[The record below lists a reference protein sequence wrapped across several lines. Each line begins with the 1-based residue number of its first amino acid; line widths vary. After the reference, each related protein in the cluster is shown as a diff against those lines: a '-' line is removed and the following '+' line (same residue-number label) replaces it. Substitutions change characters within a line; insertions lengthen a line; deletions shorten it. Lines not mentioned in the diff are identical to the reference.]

1 MLNVKLLGNIILENM
16 YLCNLTCLKHWEMK
30 RIERQDY
37 LQKLIAFKDKKLIK
51 VITGIR
57 RCGKSTIMEIY
68 RDWLLAHGIVQDQIV
83 YLNFEDYDFVELRD
97 PRKLYAYIKPL
108 LLQDKMTY
116 IFFDEIQHVK
126 DFPDIINSLNLKP
139 MVDLYVTGSNAY
151 MLSSEIATL
160 LSGRY
165 VEIAMLPL
173 SFKEYVEGIGG
184 AGNLSQAYLEYVSKS
199 SFPYTL
205 ELDTTNEISDYLN
218 AVYNTIV
225 VKDIMSRKK
234 IPDVMMLESVIRF
247 TADNIGNI
255 LSTKR
260 IADLMTA
267 DGRKI
272 DQKTVEKYLSTLCES
287 FFLYEVK
294 RYNIKGR
301 QLLKTLGKYYLVDIG
316 LRRMLLGSRSFDAGR
331 ILENIVYL
339 ELLRRQKKVYIGKMD
354 NLEVD
359 FVAMDEND
367 ITYYQVAATVRDED
381 TLKRELA
388 SLQQIK
394 DQYPKFILTL
404 DEDPT
409 ADYNGIKRV
418 NALKWL
424 MGEV

>member
-1 MLNVKLLGNIILENM
+1 
-16 YLCNLTCLKHWEMK
+16 MK
-30 RIERQDY
+30 RIERASY
-37 LQKLIAFKDKKLIK
+37 LNKLIAFKDKNLIK

-68 RDWLLAHGIVQDQIV
+68 RDWLKEQGVSIDQIV
-83 YLNFEDYDFVELRD
+83 YLNFEDYDNFELRN
-97 PRKLYAYIKPL
+97 PKNLYAYIKPL
-108 LLQDKMTY
+108 LIEDKMNY
-116 IFFDEIQHVK
+116 LFFDEIQHVQ

-139 MVDLYVTGSNAY
+139 NVDIYITGSNAY

-165 VEIAMLPL
+165 IEIAMQPL
-173 SFKEYVEGIGG
+173 SFKEYVDGTGEYD
-184 AGNLSQAYLEYVSKS
+184 NLQKAYNDYITRS

-205 ELDTTNEISDYLN
+205 ELNTNSEVSDYLTGL
-218 AVYNTIV
+218 YNTIV
-225 VKDIMSRKK
+225 VKDIMSRKRL
-234 IPDVMMLESVIRF
+234 PDVMMLESVIRF

-260 IADLMTA
+260 IADIMTA

-272 DQKTVEKYLSTLCES
+272 DQKTVERYLNSLCET
-287 FFLYEVK
+287 FFVYEAK

-339 ELLRRQKKVYIGKMD
+339 ELLHRQKKVYVGKND

-359 FVAMDEND
+359 FVAIDENN
-367 ITYYQVAATVRDED
+367 IAYYQVAATVRDES
-381 TLKRELA
+381 TLKRELT
-388 SLQQIK
+388 SLQQIN
-394 DQYPKFILTL
+394 DQYPKYILTL
-404 DEDPT
+404 DDDPV
-409 ADYNGIKRV
+409 ADYDGIKRI
-418 NALKWL
+418 NALKWM
-424 MGEV
+424 MGEYD

>member
-1 MLNVKLLGNIILENM
+1 
-16 YLCNLTCLKHWEMK
+16 MK
-30 RIERQDY
+30 RIERASY
-37 LQKLIAFKDKKLIK
+37 LNKLIAFKDKNLIK

-68 RDWLLAHGIVQDQIV
+68 RDWLKEQGVSIDQIV
-83 YLNFEDYDFVELRD
+83 YLNFEDYDNFELRN
-97 PRKLYAYIKPL
+97 PKNLYAYIKPL
-108 LLQDKMTY
+108 LIEDKMNY
-116 IFFDEIQHVK
+116 LFFDEIQHVQ

-139 MVDLYVTGSNAY
+139 NVDIYITGSNAY

-165 VEIAMLPL
+165 IEIAMQPL
-173 SFKEYVEGIGG
+173 SFKEYVDGTGEYD
-184 AGNLSQAYLEYVSKS
+184 NLQKAYNDYITRS

-205 ELDTTNEISDYLN
+205 ELNTNSEVSDYLTGL
-218 AVYNTIV
+218 YNTIV
-225 VKDIMSRKK
+225 VKDIMSRKRL
-234 IPDVMMLESVIRF
+234 PDVMMLESVIRF

-260 IADLMTA
+260 IADIMTA

-272 DQKTVEKYLSTLCES
+272 DQKTVERYLNSLCET
-287 FFLYEVK
+287 FFVYEAK
-294 RYNIKGR
+294 RYNIKGK

-339 ELLRRQKKVYIGKMD
+339 ELLHRQKKVYVGKND

-359 FVAMDEND
+359 FVAIDENN
-367 ITYYQVAATVRDED
+367 ITYYQVAATVRDET

-388 SLQQIK
+388 SLQQIN
-394 DQYPKFILTL
+394 DQYPKYILTL
-404 DEDPT
+404 DDDPV
-409 ADYNGIKRV
+409 ADYDGIKRI
-418 NALKWL
+418 NALKWM
-424 MGEV
+424 MGEYD

>member
-1 MLNVKLLGNIILENM
+1 
-16 YLCNLTCLKHWEMK
+16 MK
-30 RIERQDY
+30 RIERASY
-37 LQKLIAFKDKKLIK
+37 LNKLIAFKDKNLIK

-68 RDWLLAHGIVQDQIV
+68 RDWLKEQGVSIDQIV
-83 YLNFEDYDFVELRD
+83 YLNFEDYDNFELRN
-97 PRKLYAYIKPL
+97 PKNLYAYIKPL
-108 LLQDKMTY
+108 LIEDKMNY
-116 IFFDEIQHVK
+116 LFFDEIQHVQ

-139 MVDLYVTGSNAY
+139 NVDIYITGSNAY

-165 VEIAMLPL
+165 IEIAMQPL
-173 SFKEYVEGIGG
+173 SFKEYVDGTGEYD
-184 AGNLSQAYLEYVSKS
+184 NLQKAYNDYITRS

-205 ELDTTNEISDYLN
+205 ELNTNSEVSDYLTGL
-218 AVYNTIV
+218 YNTIV
-225 VKDIMSRKK
+225 VKDIMSRKRL
-234 IPDVMMLESVIRF
+234 PDVMMLESVIRF

-260 IADLMTA
+260 IADIMTA

-272 DQKTVEKYLSTLCES
+272 DQKTVERYLNSLCET
-287 FFLYEVK
+287 FFVYEAK

-339 ELLRRQKKVYIGKMD
+339 ELLHRQKKVYVGKND

-359 FVAMDEND
+359 FVAIDENN
-367 ITYYQVAATVRDED
+367 IAYYQVAATVRDES

-388 SLQQIK
+388 SLQQIN
-394 DQYPKFILTL
+394 DQYPKYILTL
-404 DEDPT
+404 DDDPV
-409 ADYNGIKRV
+409 ADYDGIKRI
-418 NALKWL
+418 NALKWM
-424 MGEV
+424 MGEYD

>member
-1 MLNVKLLGNIILENM
+1 MKL
-16 YLCNLTCLKHWEMK
+16 
-30 RIERQDY
+30 IERASY
-37 LQKLIAFKDKKLIK
+37 LNKLIAFKDKNLIK

-68 RDWLLAHGIVQDQIV
+68 RDWLKEQGVSTDQIV
-83 YLNFEDYDFVELRD
+83 YLNFEDYDNFELRN
-97 PRKLYAYIKPL
+97 PKNLYAYIKPL
-108 LLQDKMTY
+108 LIEDKMNY
-116 IFFDEIQHVK
+116 LFFDEIQHVQ

-139 MVDLYVTGSNAY
+139 NVDIYITGSNAY

-165 VEIAMLPL
+165 IEIAMQPL
-173 SFKEYVEGIGG
+173 SFKEYVDGTGEYD
-184 AGNLSQAYLEYVSKS
+184 NLQKAYNDYITRS

-205 ELDTTNEISDYLN
+205 ELNTNSEVSDYLTGL
-218 AVYNTIV
+218 YNTIV
-225 VKDIMSRKK
+225 VKDIMSRKRL
-234 IPDVMMLESVIRF
+234 PDVMMLESVIRF

-260 IADLMTA
+260 IADIMTA

-272 DQKTVEKYLSTLCES
+272 DQKTVERYLNSLCET
-287 FFLYEVK
+287 FFVYEAK
-294 RYNIKGR
+294 RYNIKGK

-339 ELLRRQKKVYIGKMD
+339 ELLHRQKKVYVGKND

-359 FVAMDEND
+359 FVAIDENN
-367 ITYYQVAATVRDED
+367 IAYYQVAATVRDES

-388 SLQQIK
+388 SLQQIN
-394 DQYPKFILTL
+394 DQYPKYILTL
-404 DEDPT
+404 DDDPV
-409 ADYNGIKRV
+409 ADYDGIKRI
-418 NALKWL
+418 NALKWM
-424 MGEV
+424 MGEYD

>member
-1 MLNVKLLGNIILENM
+1 
-16 YLCNLTCLKHWEMK
+16 MK
-30 RIERQDY
+30 RIERASY
-37 LQKLIAFKDKKLIK
+37 LNKLIAFKDKNLIK

-68 RDWLLAHGIVQDQIV
+68 RDWLKEQGVSIDQIV
-83 YLNFEDYDFVELRD
+83 YLNFEDYDNFELRN
-97 PRKLYAYIKPL
+97 PKNLYAYIKPL
-108 LLQDKMTY
+108 LIEDKMNY
-116 IFFDEIQHVK
+116 LFFDEIQHVQ

-139 MVDLYVTGSNAY
+139 NVDIYITGSNAY

-165 VEIAMLPL
+165 IEIAMQPL
-173 SFKEYVEGIGG
+173 SFNEYVDGTGEYD
-184 AGNLSQAYLEYVSKS
+184 NLQKAYNDYITKS

-205 ELDTTNEISDYLN
+205 ELNTNSEVSDYLTGL
-218 AVYNTIV
+218 YNTIV
-225 VKDIMSRKK
+225 VKDIMSRKRL
-234 IPDVMMLESVIRF
+234 PDVMMLESVIRF

-260 IADLMTA
+260 IADIMTA

-272 DQKTVEKYLSTLCES
+272 DQKTVERYLNSLCET
-287 FFLYEVK
+287 FFVYEAK

-331 ILENIVYL
+331 ILENVVYL
-339 ELLRRQKKVYIGKMD
+339 ELLHRQKKVYVGKND

-359 FVAMDEND
+359 FVAIDENN
-367 ITYYQVAATVRDED
+367 IAYYQVAATVRDES

-388 SLQQIK
+388 SLQQIN
-394 DQYPKFILTL
+394 DQYPKYILTL
-404 DEDPT
+404 DDDPV
-409 ADYNGIKRV
+409 ADYDGIKRI
-418 NALKWL
+418 NALKWM
-424 MGEV
+424 MGEYD

>member
-1 MLNVKLLGNIILENM
+1 
-16 YLCNLTCLKHWEMK
+16 MK
-30 RIERQDY
+30 RIERASY
-37 LQKLIAFKDKKLIK
+37 LNKLIAFKDKNLIK

-68 RDWLLAHGIVQDQIV
+68 RDWLKEQGVSIDQIV
-83 YLNFEDYDFVELRD
+83 YLNFEDYDNFELRN
-97 PRKLYAYIKPL
+97 PKNLYAYIKPL
-108 LLQDKMTY
+108 LIEDKMNY
-116 IFFDEIQHVK
+116 LFFDEIQHVQ

-139 MVDLYVTGSNAY
+139 NVDIYITGSNAY

-165 VEIAMLPL
+165 IEIAMQPL
-173 SFKEYVEGIGG
+173 SFKEYVDGTDEYD
-184 AGNLSQAYLEYVSKS
+184 NLQKAYNDYITKS

-205 ELDTTNEISDYLN
+205 ELNTNSEVSDYLTGL
-218 AVYNTIV
+218 YNTIV
-225 VKDIMSRKK
+225 VKDIMSRKRL
-234 IPDVMMLESVIRF
+234 PDVMMLESVIRF

-260 IADLMTA
+260 IADIMTA

-272 DQKTVEKYLSTLCES
+272 DQKTVERYLNSLCET
-287 FFLYEVK
+287 FFVYEAK
-294 RYNIKGR
+294 RYNIKSK

-339 ELLRRQKKVYIGKMD
+339 ELLHRQKKVYVGKND

-359 FVAMDEND
+359 FVAIDENN
-367 ITYYQVAATVRDED
+367 IAYYQVAATVRDES

-388 SLQQIK
+388 SLQQIN
-394 DQYPKFILTL
+394 DQYPKYILTL
-404 DEDPT
+404 DDDPV
-409 ADYNGIKRV
+409 ADYDGIKRI
-418 NALKWL
+418 NALKWM
-424 MGEV
+424 MGEYD

>member
-1 MLNVKLLGNIILENM
+1 MN
-16 YLCNLTCLKHWEMK
+16 
-30 RIERQDY
+30 
-37 LQKLIAFKDKKLIK
+37 KLIAFKDKNLIK

-68 RDWLLAHGIVQDQIV
+68 RDWLKEQGVSTDQIV
-83 YLNFEDYDFVELRD
+83 YLNFEDYDNFELRN
-97 PRKLYAYIKPL
+97 PKNLYAYIKPL
-108 LLQDKMTY
+108 LIEDKMNY
-116 IFFDEIQHVK
+116 LFFDEIQHVQ

-139 MVDLYVTGSNAY
+139 NVDIYITGSNAY

-165 VEIAMLPL
+165 IEIAMQPL
-173 SFKEYVEGIGG
+173 SFKEYVDGTGEYD
-184 AGNLSQAYLEYVSKS
+184 NLQKAYNDYITRS

-205 ELDTTNEISDYLN
+205 ELNTNSEVSDYLTGL
-218 AVYNTIV
+218 YNTIV
-225 VKDIMSRKK
+225 VKDIMSRKRL
-234 IPDVMMLESVIRF
+234 PDVMMLESVIRF

-260 IADLMTA
+260 IADIMTA

-272 DQKTVEKYLSTLCES
+272 DQKTVERYLNSLCET
-287 FFLYEVK
+287 FFVYEAK
-294 RYNIKGR
+294 RYNIKGK

-339 ELLRRQKKVYIGKMD
+339 ELLHRQKKVYVGKND

-359 FVAMDEND
+359 FVAIDENN
-367 ITYYQVAATVRDED
+367 IAYYQVAATVRDES

-388 SLQQIK
+388 SLQQIN
-394 DQYPKFILTL
+394 DQYPKYILTL
-404 DEDPT
+404 DDDPV
-409 ADYNGIKRV
+409 ADYDGIKRI
-418 NALKWL
+418 NALKWM
-424 MGEV
+424 MGEYD

>member
-1 MLNVKLLGNIILENM
+1 
-16 YLCNLTCLKHWEMK
+16 MK
-30 RIERQDY
+30 RIERASY
-37 LQKLIAFKDKKLIK
+37 LNKLIAFKDKNLIK

-68 RDWLLAHGIVQDQIV
+68 RDWLKEQGVSIDQIV
-83 YLNFEDYDFVELRD
+83 YLNFEDYDNFELRN
-97 PRKLYAYIKPL
+97 PKNLYAYIKPL
-108 LLQDKMTY
+108 LIEDKMNY
-116 IFFDEIQHVK
+116 LFFDEIQHVQ

-139 MVDLYVTGSNAY
+139 NVDIYITGSNAY

-165 VEIAMLPL
+165 IEIAMQPL
-173 SFKEYVEGIGG
+173 SFKEYVDGTGEYD
-184 AGNLSQAYLEYVSKS
+184 NLQKAYNDYITRS

-205 ELDTTNEISDYLN
+205 ELNTNSEVSDYLTGL
-218 AVYNTIV
+218 YNTIV
-225 VKDIMSRKK
+225 VKDIMSRKRL
-234 IPDVMMLESVIRF
+234 PDVMMLESVIRF

-260 IADLMTA
+260 IADIMTA

-272 DQKTVEKYLSTLCES
+272 DQKTVERYLNSLCET
-287 FFLYEVK
+287 FFVYEAK
-294 RYNIKGR
+294 RYNIKGK

-339 ELLRRQKKVYIGKMD
+339 ELLHRQKKVYVGKND

-359 FVAMDEND
+359 FVAIDEDN
-367 ITYYQVAATVRDED
+367 IAYYQVAATVRDET

-388 SLQQIK
+388 SLQQIN
-394 DQYPKFILTL
+394 DQYPKYILTL
-404 DEDPT
+404 DDDPV
-409 ADYNGIKRV
+409 ADYDGIKRI
-418 NALKWL
+418 NALKWM
-424 MGEV
+424 MGEYD

>member
-1 MLNVKLLGNIILENM
+1 
-16 YLCNLTCLKHWEMK
+16 MK
-30 RIERQDY
+30 RIERASY
-37 LQKLIAFKDKKLIK
+37 LNKLIAFKDKNLIK

-68 RDWLLAHGIVQDQIV
+68 RDWLKEQGVSTDQIV
-83 YLNFEDYDFVELRD
+83 YLNFEDYDNFELRN
-97 PRKLYAYIKPL
+97 PKNLYAYIKPL
-108 LLQDKMTY
+108 LIEDKMNY
-116 IFFDEIQHVK
+116 LFFDEIQYVQ

-139 MVDLYVTGSNAY
+139 NVDIYITGSNAY

-165 VEIAMLPL
+165 IEIAMQPL
-173 SFKEYVEGIGG
+173 SFKEYVDGTGEYD
-184 AGNLSQAYLEYVSKS
+184 NLQNAYNDYITRS

-205 ELDTTNEISDYLN
+205 ELNTNSEVSDYLTGL
-218 AVYNTIV
+218 YNTIV
-225 VKDIMSRKK
+225 VKDIMSRKRL
-234 IPDVMMLESVIRF
+234 PDVMMLESVIRF

-260 IADLMTA
+260 IAEIMTA

-272 DQKTVEKYLSTLCES
+272 DQKTVERYLNSLCET
-287 FFLYEVK
+287 FFVYEAK

-331 ILENIVYL
+331 ILENVVYL
-339 ELLRRQKKVYIGKMD
+339 ELLHRQKKVYVGKND

-359 FVAMDEND
+359 FVAIDENN
-367 ITYYQVAATVRDED
+367 ITYYQVAATVRDES

-388 SLQQIK
+388 SLQQIN
-394 DQYPKFILTL
+394 DQYPKYILTL
-404 DEDPT
+404 DDDPV
-409 ADYNGIKRV
+409 ADYDGIKRI
-418 NALKWL
+418 NALKW
-424 MGEV
+424 MMCEYD

>member
-1 MLNVKLLGNIILENM
+1 
-16 YLCNLTCLKHWEMK
+16 MK
-30 RIERQDY
+30 RIERQAY

-68 RDWLLAHGIVQDQIV
+68 RDWLMARGVGKDQIV
-83 YLNFEDYDFVELRD
+83 YLNFEDYDFFELRD
-97 PRKLYAYIKPL
+97 PGKLYAYIKPL
-108 LLQDKMTY
+108 IQQDKMTY

-139 MVDLYVTGSNAY
+139 TVDLYVTGSNAY

-184 AGNLSQAYLEYVSKS
+184 TDNLSQAYMEYVSKS

-205 ELDTTNEISDYLN
+205 ELGTANEVSDYLN

-225 VKDIMSRKK
+225 VKDIMSRNKLS
-234 IPDVMMLESVIRF
+234 DVMMLESVIRF

-272 DQKTVEKYLSTLCES
+272 DQKTVERYLSILCES

-294 RYNIKGR
+294 RYNIRGK
-301 QLLKTLGKYYLVDIG
+301 QQLKTLGKYYLVDIG
-316 LRRMLLGSRSFDAGR
+316 LRRMLLGSRSFDVGR

-339 ELLRRQKKVYIGKMD
+339 ELLHRQKKVYIGKMD

-359 FVAMDEND
+359 FVAVDEDD
-367 ITYYQVAATVRDED
+367 ITYYQVAATVRDEA

-388 SLQQIK
+388 SLRQIK
-394 DQYPKFILTL
+394 DQYPKYILTL
-404 DEDPT
+404 DDDPV
-409 ADYNGIKRV
+409 ADYDGIKRINV
-418 NALKWL
+418 LKWL
-424 MGEV
+424 VNMEK

>member
-1 MLNVKLLGNIILENM
+1 
-16 YLCNLTCLKHWEMK
+16 MK
-30 RIERQDY
+30 RIERHNY

-68 RDWLLAHGIVQDQIV
+68 RDWLVAHGVMQEQII
-83 YLNFEDYDFVELRD
+83 YLNFEDYDYFELRD
-97 PRKLYAYIKPL
+97 PRKLYSYVKPL
-108 LLQDKMTY
+108 IQQDKMTY
-116 IFFDEIQHVK
+116 IFFDEIQHVT

-139 MVDLYVTGSNAY
+139 TVDLYVTGSNAY

-173 SFKEYVEGIGG
+173 SFKEYAEGIGG
-184 AGNLSQAYLEYVSKS
+184 TDYLPQTYIEYVSKS

-205 ELDTTNEISDYLN
+205 ELDTANEISDYLN

-225 VKDIMSRKK
+225 VKDIMSRNKLS
-234 IPDVMMLESVIRF
+234 DVMMLESVIRF

-260 IADLMTA
+260 IADMMSA

-294 RYNIKGR
+294 RYNIKGK

-331 ILENIVYL
+331 ILENIVFL

-359 FVAMDEND
+359 FVAIDEND
-367 ITYYQVAATVRDED
+367 ITYYQVAATVRDEK

-394 DQYPKFILTL
+394 DQYPKYILTL

-409 ADYNGIKRV
+409 ADYDGIKRI

>member
-1 MLNVKLLGNIILENM
+1 
-16 YLCNLTCLKHWEMK
+16 MK
-30 RIERQDY
+30 RIERHNY

-68 RDWLLAHGIVQDQIV
+68 RDWLVAHGVMQEQII
-83 YLNFEDYDFVELRD
+83 YLNFEDYDYFELRD
-97 PRKLYAYIKPL
+97 PRKLYSYVKPL
-108 LLQDKMTY
+108 IQQDKMTY
-116 IFFDEIQHVK
+116 IFFDEIQHVT

-139 MVDLYVTGSNAY
+139 TVDLYVTGSNAY

-173 SFKEYVEGIGG
+173 SFKEYAEGIGG
-184 AGNLSQAYLEYVSKS
+184 TVQLPQTYIEYVSKS

-205 ELDTTNEISDYLN
+205 ELDTANEISDYLN

-225 VKDIMSRKK
+225 VKDIMSRNKLS
-234 IPDVMMLESVIRF
+234 DVMMLESVIRF

-260 IADLMTA
+260 IADLMSA

-294 RYNIKGR
+294 RYNIKGK

-331 ILENIVYL
+331 ILENIVFL

-359 FVAMDEND
+359 FVAIDEDD
-367 ITYYQVAATVRDED
+367 ITYYQVAATVRDEK

-394 DQYPKFILTL
+394 DQYPKYILTL

-409 ADYNGIKRV
+409 ADYDGIKRI

>member
-1 MLNVKLLGNIILENM
+1 
-16 YLCNLTCLKHWEMK
+16 MK
-30 RIERQDY
+30 RIERASY
-37 LQKLIAFKDKKLIK
+37 LNKLIAFKDKNLIK

-68 RDWLLAHGIVQDQIV
+68 RDWLKEQGVSTDQIV
-83 YLNFEDYDFVELRD
+83 YLNFEDYDNFELRN
-97 PRKLYAYIKPL
+97 PKNLYAYIKPL
-108 LLQDKMTY
+108 LIEDKMNY
-116 IFFDEIQHVK
+116 LFFDEIQHVQ

-139 MVDLYVTGSNAY
+139 NVDIYITGSNAY

-165 VEIAMLPL
+165 IEIAMQPL
-173 SFKEYVEGIGG
+173 SFKEYVDGTGEYD
-184 AGNLSQAYLEYVSKS
+184 NLQKAYNDYITRS

-205 ELDTTNEISDYLN
+205 ELNTNSEVSDYLTGL
-218 AVYNTIV
+218 YNTIV
-225 VKDIMSRKK
+225 VKDIMSRKRL
-234 IPDVMMLESVIRF
+234 PDVMMLESVIRF

-260 IADLMTA
+260 IADIMTA

-272 DQKTVEKYLSTLCES
+272 DQKTVERYLNSLCET
-287 FFLYEVK
+287 FFVYEAK
-294 RYNIKGR
+294 RYNIKGK

-339 ELLRRQKKVYIGKMD
+339 ELLHRQKKVYVGKND

-359 FVAMDEND
+359 FVAIDENN
-367 ITYYQVAATVRDED
+367 ITYYQVAATVRDES

-388 SLQQIK
+388 SLQQIN
-394 DQYPKFILTL
+394 DQYPKYILTL
-404 DEDPT
+404 DDDPV
-409 ADYNGIKRV
+409 ADYDGIKRI
-418 NALKWL
+418 NALKWM
-424 MGEV
+424 MGEYD